1 MLTGKMVRVR
11 HAKNKLV
18 PLYIEPSDE
27 HLRALAEQLLLAYR
41 SAPGRTRG
49 EIEEEFSDLV
59 PEGPRGLLPAGLA
72 KLLEDRCEFEVSADH
87 PPDQLREAVFKAAA
101 VERAEAANSMRPFDR
116 GAVMRQVAE
125 QLSLTIRPED
135 IDRSLFADLKDEQ
148 RVISF
153 DDITAEQLLNR
164 YNVALAQAI
173 LLRATLLE
181 VRVYAETPARFRQL
195 FRAVKFHRLICTI
208 QETPGGSY
216 KLTLDGPLSLFSS
229 TNKYGLQLAMF
240 LPTLLHC
247 KAFDLRA
254 NIRWGAERKEKTF
267 QLSGLD
273 GLKSHAPDFGV
284 YTPPELQMFAESFA
298 AKVKGWTIDSDPHP
312 ILLPSN
318 TWVPDFKL
326 MHTATGKEVFV
337 EIFGFWRKGDIEA
350 HYRNLSKGVPGK
362 FVLCVSEQMRA
373 DDESEV
379 AFGAGVYR
387 YKRTPLADEVARLA
401 ARVAGVETGGPSITA
416 LLTEEEAPKP
426 KAKPKTRKK
435 KE

>member
-18 PLYIEPSDE
+18 PMYVETTDE
-27 HLRALAEQLLLAYR
+27 SLVALAEQLLLAYR
-41 SAPGRTRG
+41 GSPGRTRG
-49 EIEEEFSDLV
+49 EIEDEFADLI

-72 KLLEDRCEFEVSADH
+72 KLLEDRCEFEVSADY
-87 PPDQLREAVFKAAA
+87 PPNQLREAVFKAAA
-101 VERAEAANSMRPFDR
+101 AARAEAANAMQPFDR
-116 GAVMRQVAE
+116 AGVMKAVAE
-125 QLSLTIRPED
+125 ELSLAVTPEQM
-135 IDRSLFADLKDEQ
+135 DRSLFADLKDEQ
-148 RVISF
+148 RVITF
-153 DDITAEQLLNR
+153 DDITATQLLNR
-164 YNVALAQAI
+164 YNVALAQSI
-173 LLRATLLE
+173 LLRCTLME

-208 QETPGGSY
+208 QETPGNSY

-273 GLKSHAPDFGV
+273 GLKSHTADFGV
-284 YTPPELQMFAESFA
+284 YTPPELQMFADTFA
-298 AKVKGWTIDSDPHP
+298 TKVKGWTLDTDPHP
-312 ILLPSN
+312 ILLPTS

-326 MHTATGKEVFV
+326 THVKSGKEVFV
-337 EIFGFWRKGDIEA
+337 EVFGFWRKGDIET
-350 HYRNLSKGVPGK
+350 HYKNLAKGAPGK

-373 DDESEV
+373 DEDSAV
-379 AFGAGVYR
+379 TFDNGVYR
-387 YKRTPLADEVARLA
+387 YKRTPLPEEVAKMA
-401 ARVAGVETGGPSITA
+401 ERVAGV
-416 LLTEEEAPKP
+416 
-426 KAKPKTRKK
+426 
-435 KE
+435 